1 MNLNGMLR
9 IRPIYL
15 LYWTAGSVLLGCL
28 IAPLITASPEDH
40 STHRTHDH
48 SQSHGTIEVDPANPP
63 GLSIRVVKDALSGW
77 NVFLSVRKFR
87 FTPEQVN
94 QANVVNEGHAHLYLN
109 GEKLTRLYGT
119 SYHLSNLPPG
129 RNVVSVS
136 LNANDHSGLLL
147 AGQPIVAEAVIVLPA
162 Q

>member
-1 MNLNGMLR
+1 MNLNGVLR
-9 IRPIYL
+9 IRPIYG
-15 LYWTAGSVLLGCL
+15 LYWTAGSILLGCL
-28 IAPLITASPEDH
+28 IAPLVAPPPEDH

-48 SQSHGTIEVDPANPP
+48 SQAHGTIEVDPDHAPEV
-63 GLSIRVVKDALSGW
+63 SIRVVKDALSGW

-94 QANVVNEGHAHLYLN
+94 QANVANEGHAHLYLN

-119 SYHLSNLPPG
+119 SYHLPNVPPG

-147 AGQPIVAEAVIVLPA
+147 VGQPIVAEAVIVLPP